1 MTDVNQ
7 LITEHLDVWTAATE
21 KKSGAGRGNNGA
33 VTLYGVKKLRALI
46 LELAVRGK
54 LVPQDEN
61 DGDVGAYFDEIL
73 RLRNELVRHG
83 KTKKAKKLDAIAKSE
98 IPFSAPESWAWARL
112 QDLSGYIQRGKSPK
126 YAEDGRVQVVS
137 QKCVQWGLFDLEK
150 ARFIN
155 DESVE
160 SYGPERFLRSGD
172 ILWNSTGTGT
182 VGRVLAVEVE
192 DDQTLVAD
200 SHVTVVRSISGCPK
214 FLEVYLSSAGI
225 QDRIEPTHDRSL
237 VSGSTKQVEL
247 NVSTVIAL
255 PVPLPPLAEQHRI
268 VAKVDELMG
277 LCDALERQAEDGL
290 KAHQTLVETCLAT
303 LTNSQSPEEFTQNWA
318 RIETHFDTLFATEE
332 SVAKLEAAILEL
344 AIRGL
349 LVPQDPDDEP
359 AAIWLERSTRTRDK
373 LVKAKAI
380 RKPKATK
387 DVDGLPKPYALP
399 ESWTWA
405 RLPEVGELARGKSK
419 HRPRND
425 RRLFDGGEYPLV
437 QTGDVARANP
447 FIVESESFY
456 NDFGLQQSRLWPSGT
471 LCITIAANIADT
483 GILSI
488 DACFPDSV
496 VGYIPFEDYVDVTY
510 FDYFI
515 RTAKNDLE
523 HYAPST
529 AQKNINL
536 EILGEVLVPLPPKAE
551 LNRICGR
558 VSDLLKLCKTLRQ
571 RIREAQGAS
580 VKLADTLT
588 SKIH

>member
-7 LITEHLDVWTAATE
+7 LITDHLDIWTAATE
-21 KKSGAGRGNNGA
+21 KKSSAGRGNGGS
-33 VTLYGVKKLRALI
+33 VSLHGIKKLRELI

-54 LVPQDEN
+54 LVPHDDTDVPA
-61 DGDVGAYFDEIL
+61 DGLLDQLHLQQAQMFAKGIIKKPKPVAKIAASELPFELPRGWTWCRVSQLGHDWGQKVPESQFTYIDVGSINKELGLVSEPTVLEASNAPS
-73 RLRNELVRHG
+73 RARKLVRNG
-83 KTKKAKKLDAIAKSE
+83 TVVYSTVRPYLLNIAVITETFEPEPIASTAFAILH
-98 IPFSAPESWAWARL
+98 PFDGVSASYLYR
-112 QDLSGYIQRGKSPK
+112 YFRSPTFIS
-126 YAEDGRVQVVS
+126 YVEGCQTGIAYP
-137 QKCVQWGLFDLEK
+137 
-150 ARFIN
+150 AIN
-155 DESVE
+155 DKQ
-160 SYGPERFLRSGD
+160 FFSG
-172 ILWNSTGTGT
+172 L
-182 VGRVLAVEVE
+182 
-192 DDQTLVAD
+192 
-200 SHVTVVRSISGCPK
+200 
-214 FLEVYLSSAGI
+214 
-225 QDRIEPTHDRSL
+225 
-237 VSGSTKQVEL
+237 
-247 NVSTVIAL
+247 
-255 PVPLPPLAEQHRI
+255 VPLPPTAEQHRI
-268 VAKVDELMG
+268 VAKVDELMA
-277 LCDALERQAEDGL
+277 LCDALERQAEGSL

-303 LTNSQSPEEFTQNWA
+303 LTNSQSPEELTRNWT
-318 RIETHFDTLFATEE
+318 RIEAHFDTLFTTEE
-332 SVAKLEAAILEL
+332 SVARLETTVLEL

-349 LVPQDPDDEP
+349 LVSQDPSDEP
-359 AAIWLERSTRTRDK
+359 AATWLERAVRTRDK
-373 LVKAKAI
+373 LVKAKTI

-387 DVDGLPKPYALP
+387 DVDGLPKPYPLP
-399 ESWTWA
+399 ESWAWA

-496 VGYIPFEDYVDVTY
+496 VGYIPFEDDVDVTY

-551 LNRICGR
+551 LNRICDR
-558 VSDLLKLCKTLRQ
+558 VSDLLKICKMLRQ
-571 RIREAQGAS
+571 RIRDSKGAS

>member
-7 LITEHLDVWTAATE
+7 LITEHLDIWTAAVE
-21 KKSGAGRGNNGA
+21 KKSSAGRGNSKA
-33 VTLYGVKKLRALI
+33 VRLYGVAKLRELI
-46 LELAVRGK
+46 FNLAAEGK
-54 LVPQDEN
+54 LIEPDVETAKTKLGEHVELVMGQAPPGAECNKNGDGTVFVKTGEFG
-61 DGDVGAYFDEIL
+61 DLYPEVVEWTTKPLKLALKGDVLICVVGATIGKLNLAIDCAIGRSVAAIRPNSHLETRFLYYSLMPYTL
-73 RLRNELVRHG
+73 RLRGGARGSAQGVIGKAELNAV
-83 KTKKAKKLDAIAKSE
+83 E
-98 IPFSAPESWAWARL
+98 I
-112 QDLSGYIQRGKSPK
+112 
-126 YAEDGRVQVVS
+126 RV
-137 QKCVQWGLFDLEK
+137 
-150 ARFIN
+150 
-155 DESVE
+155 
-160 SYGPERFLRSGD
+160 P
-172 ILWNSTGTGT
+172 STG
-182 VGRVLAVEVE
+182 
-192 DDQTLVAD
+192 
-200 SHVTVVRSISGCPK
+200 
-214 FLEVYLSSAGI
+214 
-225 QDRIEPTHDRSL
+225 
-237 VSGSTKQVEL
+237 
-247 NVSTVIAL
+247 
-255 PVPLPPLAEQHRI
+255 EQHRI
-268 VAKVDELMG
+268 VAKVDELMA
-277 LCDALERQAEDGL
+277 LCDALERQAEDSL

-303 LTNSQSPEEFTQNWA
+303 LTNSQTPEELTQNWT
-318 RIETHFDTLFATEE
+318 RIEAHFDTLFTTEE
-332 SVAKLEAAILEL
+332 SVARLETTVLEL

-349 LVPQDPDDEP
+349 LVSQDPSDEP
-359 AAIWLERSTRTRDK
+359 AATWLERSIRTRDK
-373 LVKAKAI
+373 LVKAKTI
-380 RKPKATK
+380 RKPKAAK
-387 DVDGLPKPYALP
+387 DVDGLPKPYPLP

-496 VGYIPFEDYVDVTY
+496 VGYIPFEDDVDVTY

-536 EILGEVLVPLPPKAE
+536 EILGEVLVPLPPKKE
-551 LNRICGR
+551 LNRICDR
-558 VSDLLKLCKTLRQ
+558 ASDLLKLCKVLRQ
-571 RIREAQGAS
+571 RIREAQSTS